1 MIDVLKAYQE
11 GEKIEYRNDGTNYK
25 WTDVHIPSWNFDLS
39 EYRVKPETIPRTFK
53 LIKEFPL
60 SPSLGT
66 IVEFKTEKDFNGG
79 IYDFGAI
86 CLILT
91 DCTNYP
97 EFWEEIND
105 KKIWGYSDNLI
116 GNIVVCKTGVF
127 TLEQEFEVDGYSL
140 DFIYLKSKFFDKLP
154 IIILKWEEF
163 NEHFKI
169 KYQYDITR
177 AC

>member
-11 GEKIEYRNDGTNYK
+11 GKKIEFTKNNSENK
-25 WTDVHIPSWNFDLS
+25 WEDVYIPSWNFHLYD
-39 EYRVKPETIPRTFK
+39 YRVKPELKSRRFK

-66 IVEFKTEKDFNGG
+66 IVEFKTEGDFNDG

-97 EFWEEIND
+97 EFWEECTKD
-105 KKIWGYSDNLI
+105 DNLVGKI
-116 GNIVVCKTGVF
+116 CIHKSGGFFYVITAQGTEFLQLLSEVTGKQLTISYNNF
-127 TLEQEFEVDGYSL
+127 NQY
-140 DFIYLKSKFFDKLP
+140 YKL
-154 IIILKWEEF
+154 
-163 NEHFKI
+163 
-169 KYQYDITR
+169 
-177 AC
+177 C